1 MPPHNRRR
9 RRRAEDDG
17 LAGLSEADRQA
28 ELVRRKGALSLAEA
42 GLTVRTVNALENN
55 NLLTLND
62 VLEQE
67 GEDLLAIENFGGK
80 TLKELYDVVVMQG
93 LTPPRSWALYLPRS

>member
-1 MPPHNRRR
+1 M
-9 RRRAEDDG
+9 
-17 LAGLSEADRQA
+17 
-28 ELVRRKGALSLAEA
+28 AEA

-67 GEDLLAIENFGGK
+67 ADDLLAIENFGAK
-80 TLKELYDVVVMQG
+80 TLKELHDVVVMQG
-93 LTPPRSWALYLPRS
+93 LTPPRSWALFLPKA